1 MIKTGI
7 IIASDKAFNGTRKD
21 LSEEIMKEILGKNG
35 FFVEITSILPD
46 EEALLSKEMINMADN
61 HHLDLI
67 LSTGGTGFSERDVT
81 PEATEKILTRKAN
94 GIAQAILF
102 YSLNITPRAM
112 LSRGVSGVRNKT
124 LIVNLPGS
132 PKALREILEYIMD
145 NLKHGIDI
153 LKGDS
158 TECANDRKDDKN
170 G

>member
-7 IIASDKAFNGTRKD
+7 IIASDKAFNGKRKD
-21 LSEEIMKEILGKNG
+21 LSEDIMKEILSKNG
-35 FFVEITSILPD
+35 FSVDFTSILPD
-46 EEALLSKEMINMADN
+46 EETLLSKEMVNMADK
-61 HHLDLI
+61 HHVDLI
-67 LSTGGTGFSERDVT
+67 LTTGGTGFSERDVT

-102 YSLNITPRAM
+102 HSLSITPRAM
-112 LSRGVSGVRNKT
+112 LSRGVSGIRNKT

-132 PKALREILEYIMD
+132 PKALREILEYILD

-158 TECANDRKDDKN
+158 TECANDRKDGNN

>member
-1 MIKTGI
+1 
-7 IIASDKAFNGTRKD
+7 
-21 LSEEIMKEILGKNG
+21 
-35 FFVEITSILPD
+35 
-46 EEALLSKEMINMADN
+46 
-61 HHLDLI
+61 
-67 LSTGGTGFSERDVT
+67 
-81 PEATEKILTRKAN
+81 
-94 GIAQAILF
+94 
-102 YSLNITPRAM
+102 M
-112 LSRGVSGVRNKT
+112 LSRGVSGIRNKT